1 MRAHNS
7 TFPMDFVFKD
17 RQYDSPTTLFN
28 EACPAPGISFPTFC
42 SRIRRLVLANHL
54 CDSSVAEA
62 LYLSADQCKEKY
74 AVRKTW
80 ITVDGQLISLQS
92 YFEQCHSPTKIS
104 YRPFWSRVKSL
115 RCREMLDMTALQDA
129 LEMPYQT
136 WISSYGGGRKHPFH
150 YDGDEVPEQSGKTFP
165 SIAAFLRVINRY
177 AERQLIWSRLKRG
190 WNLDNALG
198 IPATIS
204 SKSLGLVYKLIR
216 ISTSEVYVGLT
227 VCGLDQRWAFHVRA
241 TRNGST
247 TKLAQAIREDGT
259 EGFERCVLEHNI
271 QDVET
276 LSARETFWVTE
287 LQALGPNGL
296 NTLKPGGT
304 GGASGKKTIVEGVQY
319 RSQNEAA
326 RCVSSIRHIPENLA
340 RAYIAKNLP
349 IPEYPRTHSKHPEAG
364 SILWRKWL
372 AMLRRHPGDVVES
385 WADSYDTFK
394 AEVKFTDP
402 ALHLIRIDNKAPWG
416 PTNFRWLTAQQK
428 IENQHGKSIRCNGV
442 EYPSIKSLAL
452 AHGIGESTLKDRIRR
467 QGLSVEDA
475 VAMPL
480 GVTSSKR
487 INK

>member
-7 TFPMDFVFKD
+7 TFPMDFVFKG
-17 RQYDSPTTLFN
+17 RLYDSLSILFN
-28 EACPAPGISFPTFC
+28 EAKPAPDINFPTFC
-42 SRIRRLVLANHL
+42 SRIRRLALAEHL
-54 CDSSVAEA
+54 CDSSVADA
-62 LYLSADQCKEKY
+62 LYLSVDHYKDKY

-80 ITVDGQLISLQS
+80 ITVDSQLINLQS
-92 YFEQCHSPTKIS
+92 YFDDSYAPIKTS
-104 YRPFWSRVKSL
+104 YRSFWSRVKSL
-115 RCREMLDMTALQDA
+115 KCREMLDMTALQDA
-129 LEMPYQT
+129 LEMSYQT
-136 WISSYGGGRKHPFH
+136 WISFYGGGRKHSFY

-165 SIAAFLRVINRY
+165 SIVAFLRVVNRY
-177 AERQLIWSRLKRG
+177 SERQLIWSRLKRG

-198 IPATIS
+198 IPSTIS
-204 SKSLGLVYKLIR
+204 SQSPGLVYKLIR

-241 TRNGST
+241 VRSGST

-259 EGFERCVLEHNI
+259 EGFERRVLEHSI

-276 LSARETFWVTE
+276 LSARETFWVAE

-296 NTLKPGGT
+296 NSMKPGGL
-304 GGASGKKTIVEGVQY
+304 GGPRGKMTEVGNVKY

-326 RCVSSIRHIPENLA
+326 RCVSVARHIPVHLA

-349 IPEYPRTHSKHPEAG
+349 IPECPRAHSKHPEAG
-364 SILWRKWL
+364 TFLWRKWL
-372 AMLRRHPGDVVES
+372 AMLRRYPSDVVTT

-402 ALHLIRIDNKAPWG
+402 ALHLIRIDNKAAWG

-428 IENQHGKSIRCNGV
+428 IEKQHGKSIRCNGV

-467 QGLSVEDA
+467 QGFSVEDA

-480 GVTSSKR
+480 GVTSCR
-487 INK
+487 R